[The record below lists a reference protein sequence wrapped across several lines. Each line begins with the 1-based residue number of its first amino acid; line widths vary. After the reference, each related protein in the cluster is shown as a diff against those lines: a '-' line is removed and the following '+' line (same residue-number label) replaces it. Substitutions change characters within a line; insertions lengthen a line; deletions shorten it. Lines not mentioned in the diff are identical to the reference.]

1 MGCFC
6 PKNTFLKPKHYI
18 QAISLT
24 LLPTTF
30 VKIHQMTNVIFEIIS
45 HFSLHNSSVFLELKN
60 YKRSTKEAHQSA
72 NFQTFHCLRSPNSSY
87 HFFQAKSQFFFK
99 IGSFF
104 LCHERYFF
112 CAETL
117 YVIDKSSTTSKCK
130 FSGLLLLTLK
140 FNKFLISHFKP
151 SVSFSSNF
159 ALPFSVISR
168 NSSVLSHLNL
178 YMISTNKPIKV

>member
-104 LCHERYFF
+104 CVMRDTSFMLK
-112 CAETL
+112 L
-117 YVIDKSSTTSKCK
+117 YM
-130 FSGLLLLTLK
+130 LLTKVALHQSAN
-140 FNKFLISHFKP
+140 FQVCYCSH
-151 SVSFSSNF
+151 
-159 ALPFSVISR
+159 
-168 NSSVLSHLNL
+168 
-178 YMISTNKPIKV
+178 